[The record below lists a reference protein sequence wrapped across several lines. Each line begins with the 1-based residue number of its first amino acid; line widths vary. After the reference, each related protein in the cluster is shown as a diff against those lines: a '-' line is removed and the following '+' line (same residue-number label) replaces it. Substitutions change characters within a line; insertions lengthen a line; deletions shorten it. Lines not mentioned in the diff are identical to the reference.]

1 MNTIK
6 KYPISTVDKQI
17 IELPLNARII
27 KCGRDHLDMPCLWA
41 EVSTTA
47 LTEKRILR
55 TYKTG
60 EPLIDRVEYIGS
72 YRRWT
77 GLSHVFFVSK

>member
-6 KYPISTVDKQI
+6 KYPISTGCKQT

-41 EVSTTA
+41 SISTTA
-47 LTEKRILR
+47 LTEKRTLL
-55 TYKTG
+55 TYKTD
-60 EPLIDRVEYIGS
+60 EPLIDRLEYIGS
-72 YRRWT
+72 YRRWS